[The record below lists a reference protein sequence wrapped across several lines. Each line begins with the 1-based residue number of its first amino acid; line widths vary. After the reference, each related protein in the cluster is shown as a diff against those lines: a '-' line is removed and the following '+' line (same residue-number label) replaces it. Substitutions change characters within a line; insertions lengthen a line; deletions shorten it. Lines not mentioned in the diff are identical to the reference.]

1 MAEQGFLLLG
11 DRLRSDEEKE
21 VVFEVIVKHCLGGP
35 NSGAA
40 LDLRTVYNANKHLLH
55 QYLQD
60 REQQL
65 LPHENTPALPPPTTT
80 TPTTTTAVPSLKK
93 SVASGIGRVSLTNA
107 LSRVFTLVSAAVE
120 MSEPVLLVGES
131 FFLFLFCFWFFCPI
145 YRPID

>member
-1 MAEQGFLLLG
+1 LAEQGFLLLG

-21 VVFEVIVKHCLGGP
+21 VVFDVIVKHCLGGP
-35 NSGAA
+35 NSGTA
-40 LDLRTVYNANKHLLH
+40 LDLRAVYNANKHLLH

-65 LPHENTPALPPPTTT
+65 LPHEHTPAHTTP

-120 MSEPVLLVGES
+120 MSEPVLLVGK
-131 FFLFLFCFWFFCPI
+131 FCFPHSDGF
-145 YRPID
+145 

>member
-21 VVFEVIVKHCLGGP
+21 VVFDVIVKHCLGGP
-35 NSGAA
+35 NSGTA
-40 LDLRTVYNANKHLLH
+40 LDLRAVYNANKHLLH

-65 LPHENTPALPPPTTT
+65 LPHENTPTTTTT
-80 TPTTTTAVPSLKK
+80 TPTTTATAVPSLKK

-131 FFLFLFCFWFFCPI
+131 FVFVLFLVLLP
-145 YRPID
+145 YL

>member
-21 VVFEVIVKHCLGGP
+21 VVFDVIVKHCLGGP
-35 NSGAA
+35 NSGTA
-40 LDLRTVYNANKHLLH
+40 LDLRAVYNANKHLLH

-65 LPHENTPALPPPTTT
+65 LPHEHTPTTTTPTT

-131 FFLFLFCFWFFCPI
+131 FFLFLFFFWFFCPI